1 MDVDIDIVNTFNPSK
16 AFGWTK
22 ASMVKNGKLG
32 PHPCGVYPQPVPV
45 DHLTKLCA
53 IPYEE
58 AEQVGF
64 MKIDFL
70 HLNVYSHFKS
80 RQEIEELLC
89 LEPDWSILLDPEHQ
103 PKLFQLAN
111 HSSVL
116 DAIKPKS
123 IVQLADVLALI
134 RPGKKKL
141 LTLYQAHPISTRT
154 LLYAKDENG
163 YTFKKAHSIAYAHVI
178 VLQLFL
184 IQAGVL

>member
-1 MDVDIDIVNTFNPSK
+1 MDVDIDIVNTFDPSK

-22 ASMVKNGKLG
+22 ASIVKNGKLA
-32 PHPCGVYPQPVPV
+32 PHPCGVYPQSIPP
-45 DHLTKLCA
+45 DPLTNLSA

-58 AEQVGF
+58 AEELGF

-80 RQEIEELLC
+80 RTEIEELLT
-89 LEPDWSILLDPEHQ
+89 LEPDWDLLLDKEQ
-103 PKLFQLAN
+103 QSKLFQLAN
-111 HSSVL
+111 HGAIL
-116 DAIKPKS
+116 DAIKPKT
-123 IVQLADVLALI
+123 IEQLADVLALI

-141 LTLYQAHPISTRT
+141 LTLYQAHPIATRT

-184 IQAGVL
+184 IQAGVI

>member
-1 MDVDIDIVNTFNPSK
+1 MDVDIDITSSFNASK

-22 ASMVKNGKLG
+22 ASIVKNGKLT
-32 PHPCGVYPQPVPV
+32 PHPCGVYPQNIPIDP
-45 DHLTKLCA
+45 LTKLSA

-58 AEQVGF
+58 AEKEGF

-70 HLNVYSHFKS
+70 NLNLYSHFQS
-80 RQEIEELLC
+80 HDEMEELLQH
-89 LEPDWSILLDPEHQ
+89 EPDWSLLLDPIHQ

-111 HSSVL
+111 HSQIL
-116 DAIKPKS
+116 NAIRPKC
-123 IVQLADVLALI
+123 IEQLADVLALI

-141 LTLYQAHPISTRT
+141 LLLYQAHPIATRP
-154 LLYAKDENG
+154 LLYTKDENG